1 MKRSFYILSLLLIL
15 NGTLLTGCGKQ
26 PSNNGLKVVATTTIV
41 GDIVRQVG
49 GDRISLTVLL
59 PTGADPHTY
68 EPRPQD
74 VAAIH
79 DAHIIFLNGLE
90 LEHSLE
96 PIISANATGVVM
108 AVSDGISVLPF
119 LAAGDE
125 EHAAGDPHTW
135 MDPNNVK
142 IWVENIRQALTDI
155 DPSGTEVYKG
165 NAEAYTHKLTE
176 LDEWITQEVAQIPTD
191 NRKLVTDHESMG
203 YFADRYG
210 FELAGLLL
218 QSLSTNASASASDLA
233 KVEEAIKLMG
243 IRTIFMEVGANDT
256 LALQVAADTGVSV
269 VSIYSGSLGAAK
281 SGAESYL
288 NFMHFNVNAIV
299 EGLRK

>member
-155 DPSGTEVYKG
+155 DPSGREVYKG